1 MTEAE
6 SFDFEQNQL
15 YSKALRVAM
24 KNKRIGFMLLC
35 VSMMIPLSGC
45 TETLGGCGV
54 GYDEMYGGYDY
65 EFSKVEISSDNS
77 LNVTVTLQRA
87 GGGWIEDSDEFEEH
101 QTIWV
106 SLDIKMSSGDE
117 VQIQPN
123 HQTWEVNGDA
133 WNQSYWGTNLYFSSP
148 VGFCDY
154 GCEEIRFSAGDE
166 NGLIYYDGTCES
178 SPWIDIE

>member
-1 MTEAE
+1 MAE
-6 SFDFEQNQL
+6 
-15 YSKALRVAM
+15 
-24 KNKRIGFMLLC
+24 NKSSLLIIF
-35 VSMMIPLSGC
+35 VIVFVPLTGC
-45 TETLGGCGV
+45 TQPLGGCGV

-65 EFSKVEISSDNS
+65 EFSKMEISSDNS
-77 LNVTVTLQRA
+77 LNVTVKLQKS

-106 SLDIKMSSGDE
+106 SLHIKMSNGDV

-148 VGFCDY
+148 IGFCDY
-154 GCEEIRFSAGDE
+154 GCEELQFSAGDE
-166 NGLIYYDGTCES
+166 YGVIYYDGTCES
-178 SPWIDIE
+178 SPWIELA